1 MIWTNLA
8 MEDGM
13 AEFCKRVKQGSQW
26 RNDDEKNFK
35 LMIFDAFHF
44 MDEFGHKPRGPSLSR
59 LLLGNAKVDL
69 VYLLFKSSSWHSTHL
84 GLKQSLWNH
93 FETKKNCRN
102 GLLAAALLFM
112 LFIRSSQS
120 RQSSRGLSVK
130 RLWTFEALRSNWPP
144 ALFSAIIKPHFF
156 PRRLQIHKT
165 QEY

>member
-1 MIWTNLA
+1 

-13 AEFCKRVKQGSQW
+13 AEFCKKVEQGSQW
-26 RNDDEKNFK
+26 RNDDEKNLE

-93 FETKKNCRN
+93 FETKKILQERPPCCSSPF
-102 GLLAAALLFM
+102 FM

-144 ALFSAIIKPHFF
+144 ALFSDIIKPHFF